1 MIILVPEGKDEKVSR
16 KGMKRKET
24 EGGRERN
31 EENKKNRRKQK
42 RRKGQE

>member
-24 EGGRERN
+24 EGGREKMRKTRKI
-31 EENKKNRRKQK
+31 EGNKK
-42 RRKGQE
+42 RKGQE